1 MVGRLAAP
9 LGIEGGLIKL
19 NQPLFPLGTAID
31 HHPVKFPQKRIFII

>member
-9 LGIEGGLIKL
+9 LGIEGGAVQLY
-19 NQPLFPLGTAID
+19 QPFFPLGTAID